1 MRARPPAP
9 PQIPQE
15 TAPAA
20 ATGQVESKM
29 SRLTL
34 VEEIKPPVATPAPSA
49 AAVSRHSDDGQQTVL
64 TTSDGT
70 GTGTGSGGVKQTVT
84 SLSNTKSI
92 VKVIL
97 YFNRNS
103 KSHKLFKIIL

>member
-1 MRARPPAP
+1 MAS
-9 PQIPQE
+9 
-15 TAPAA
+15 AA

-34 VEEIKPPVATPAPSA
+34 VEEIKPQAATPAPSA

-70 GTGTGSGGVKQTVT
+70 GTGSGGIKQTVT

-97 YFNRNS
+97 YFNKIS
-103 KSHKLFKIIL
+103 KNHKLFKIIL